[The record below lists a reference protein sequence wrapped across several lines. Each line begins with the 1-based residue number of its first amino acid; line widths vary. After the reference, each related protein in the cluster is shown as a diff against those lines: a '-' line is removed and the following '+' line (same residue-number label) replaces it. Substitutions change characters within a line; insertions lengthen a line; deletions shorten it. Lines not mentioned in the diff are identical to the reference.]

1 MASNKNSLSVHEEI
15 CALRYEQ
22 IQARL
27 DAGAAKF
34 DKMERIIFGI
44 YPFILAAVA
53 IGKWL

>member
-1 MASNKNSLSVHEEI
+1 MASNKASLSVHEEI